1 MLTIFV
7 NFNLV
12 FITKKVK
19 KEVNV
24 KENVKNVTYYLTINK
39 NLYDEKVKT

>member
-1 MLTIFV
+1 MLIIFV
-7 NFNLV
+7 NFILV